1 MLSFQEVEK
10 IPIADV
16 VSGSDVM
23 PGELMYVVI
32 SYRAR

>member
-10 IPIADV
+10 IPIDE

-23 PGELMYVVI
+23 PGEWMYVVI